1 MDQPEISDEKTA
13 KSESNESRFFRNFTM
28 SGLLKA
34 QNISNY
40 FTYTL
45 AVSLPFVFW
54 LVVYNPTWIAV
65 ISLFF
70 VFLLLFFTFVLVTL
84 NVALLFKILLKS
96 IFKILLLFRTII
108 QLNLKTTC
116 DHHKLHHMTFPFFIH
131 PLKPYST
138 TTCFVYLEDV
148 LQFVLLKI
156 LTGCSILSSR
166 VLLTAVK
173 YENIILL
180 TKREVHTNIKTKD
193 TVNFMYTNV
202 IERRLGV
209 TKRLLKSDVFHKK
222 TNKQEGKESWDKRKR
237 ILYRKLI
244 SF

>member
-1 MDQPEISDEKTA
+1 M
-13 KSESNESRFFRNFTM
+13 
-28 SGLLKA
+28 
-34 QNISNY
+34 
-40 FTYTL
+40 
-45 AVSLPFVFW
+45 
-54 LVVYNPTWIAV
+54 
-65 ISLFF
+65 
-70 VFLLLFFTFVLVTL
+70 
-84 NVALLFKILLKS
+84 
-96 IFKILLLFRTII
+96 
-108 QLNLKTTC
+108 
-116 DHHKLHHMTFPFFIH
+116 
-131 PLKPYST
+131 
-138 TTCFVYLEDV
+138 
-148 LQFVLLKI
+148 
-156 LTGCSILSSR
+156 
-166 VLLTAVK
+166 K